1 MSRRRI
7 IISRDD
13 LRRLESLLT
22 SNFVE
27 AMGCKPYL
35 TDLQSELQRA
45 MVVESSDVPS
55 DVVTMNSTV
64 RFRDEDTDEVETYT
78 LVLPERANIAANKLS
93 ILAPVGT
100 AILGYRVGDVV
111 RWKVPSGWRCL
122 KVEAVLHQPQREE
135 SLRL

>member
-7 IISRDD
+7 IISKDD
-13 LRRLESLLT
+13 LRRLENLLT

-64 RFRDEDTDEVETYT
+64 RFRDVDTDEVETYT
-78 LVLPERANIAANKLS
+78 LVLPERANIAASKLS

-122 KVEAVLHQPQREE
+122 KVEAVLHQPLREE
-135 SLRL
+135 SLRP